1 MHSPIIHFH
10 VLAVEKENCG
20 GDVTDVKVSGVDG
33 SFIHVN
39 DVNGR
44 HVTEVVGSFRQLKS
58 TEATV

>member
-1 MHSPIIHFH
+1 M
-10 VLAVEKENCG
+10 LAVEKENCG